1 MNIENNSFKEYKKE
15 IIVSVIILGIT
26 YLIDLITGYPF
37 KDLFSNYISAFI
49 LFILFSF
56 VLFIF
61 KEKKFI
67 IIIWIVFIIS
77 ISLHSYYI
85 YITQLSHIVNHKFLY
100 KKASLNPINR
110 HFLI

>member
-15 IIVSVIILGIT
+15 IIIAVIILGIT

-67 IIIWIVFIIS
+67 IIMC
-77 ISLHSYYI
+77 
-85 YITQLSHIVNHKFLY
+85 
-100 KKASLNPINR
+100 
-110 HFLI
+110 